1 MLAASLALA
10 GCAGSGGPLTDPV
23 GPDKVVYHL
32 NEGLAQATN
41 GLRNIR
47 NHLEVN
53 PKAQIVVVAHAQ
65 GVDYLMKGKK
75 DAAGNPYEVIVQD
88 LKSQGVKFDVCEITL
103 RNRKLSKD
111 QFIEE
116 VGLRPLG
123 RRRNHAPAAARG
135 VLLPAALSFSP
146 LRLGYHQAD
155 EQNAASRAGPL
166 ARADREPAD
175 RGPGRAHAHAA
186 HAGVARRRGHARRRL
201 PAARHGRQPP
211 GTRAPGG
218 IHRQGRGHRAGAA
231 GRAAIGGAAAM
242 RFAACSTARRAMPS

>member
-1 MLAASLALA
+1 MKYLAVLMVTASLLVA
-10 GCAGSGGPLTDPV
+10 GCAATGGSTTSPV

-32 NEGLAQATN
+32 NEGLPQATN

-75 DAAGNPYEVIVQD
+75 DANGNPYETIVQD

-116 VGLRPLG
+116 VDYVPSGVAEITRLQTREGFAYLRP
-123 RRRNHAPAAARG
+123 
-135 VLLPAALSFSP
+135 
-146 LRLGYHQAD
+146 
-155 EQNAASRAGPL
+155 
-166 ARADREPAD
+166 
-175 RGPGRAHAHAA
+175 
-186 HAGVARRRGHARRRL
+186 
-201 PAARHGRQPP
+201 
-211 GTRAPGG
+211 
-218 IHRQGRGHRAGAA
+218 
-231 GRAAIGGAAAM
+231 
-242 RFAACSTARRAMPS
+242 